1 VFALLGAVMLLCSA
15 ATRARAG
22 DLYEAARYLP
32 ADLDLAVAVEDA
44 SRWRGGVLGP
54 TLSSLADT
62 AARSADLD
70 EAWGR
75 LAATL
80 KMTSAEAFDAL
91 LGHRVLFVQRGGRDG
106 VPPSWALVCEVDR
119 GVERQLTQRLDA
131 APRRLEGGRAAYSLE
146 GGRYWLAVAPHGEG
160 ATILLGPSSAPGLF
174 DELSPRL
181 GEQGAAVP
189 EPRTLTDLRE
199 MRPDAQAWMLART
212 KRPEPDG
219 HEWLGVC
226 ARAQGEMVL
235 IDASVRGKRLESC
248 ARDAQAWSRS
258 AFDTVSSGAM
268 LAIAEQQGGAEKETP
283 WSLLHAA
290 ARALPPIAPLR
301 KGGGPGLFGPRAV
314 LVLREG
320 DDGVS
325 FAAAVETRDVD
336 EAAKIGDSS
345 VTVAMAMLATA
356 SGRSVQPG
364 DAATTDLGGA
374 FPEAVRSIDVPTA
387 GGLLGGGGGEPAQLA
402 WTSRYT
408 ADVRPA
414 EAGERAGAEVLRT
427 DADAG
432 DGARPGWWIVGLG
445 ARGVTSTADA
455 LGAPEVPGASRAWLS
470 MGTARPAALAERARG
485 LGIPVPPALARTLEV
500 MGMIDAAS
508 WALVRAEDGSL
519 RGQGELRLA
528 APGR

>member
-1 VFALLGAVMLLCSA
+1 MATLVAAVLSITA
-15 ATRARAG
+15 SVRAG

-75 LAATL
+75 LATTL

-91 LGHRVLFVQRGGRDG
+91 IGRRVLFVQRGGRDG

-119 GVERQLTQRLDA
+119 GAERQLTQRLDA

-146 GGRYWLAVAPHGEG
+146 GGRYWLAVAPHGAG
-160 ATILLGPSSAPGLF
+160 ATILLGPSSAPVLF
-174 DELSPRL
+174 DELWPRL
-181 GEQGAAVP
+181 GEQGAALP

-219 HEWLGVC
+219 HEWLGVS

-268 LAIAEQQGGAEKETP
+268 LAIAEQQGGADKETP

-320 DDGVS
+320 DDGMS

-374 FPEAVRSIDVPTA
+374 FPEAVRSIDVPTG
-387 GGLLGGGGGEPAQLA
+387 GGLLGGGGGEPARLA
-402 WTSRYT
+402 WTSRYA
-408 ADVRPA
+408 ADVKPADEGELAERA
-414 EAGERAGAEVLRT
+414 EAES
-427 DADAG
+427 
-432 DGARPGWWIVGLG
+432 RPGWWIVGLG
-445 ARGVTSTADA
+445 ARGVTSTADV
-455 LGAPEVPGASRAWLS
+455 LGAPAVPGASRAWLS
-470 MGTARPAALAERARG
+470 LGSARPAALAERARG
-485 LGIPVPPALARTLEV
+485 LGLPVPPALARTLEV

-508 WALVRAEDGSL
+508 WALVRADDGSL
-519 RGQGELRLA
+519 RGHGELRLA

>member
-1 VFALLGAVMLLCSA
+1 MV
-15 ATRARAG
+15 RAG

-54 TLSSLADT
+54 TFSSLADS

-70 EAWGR
+70 QAWAR
-75 LAATL
+75 LATTL
-80 KMTSAEAFDAL
+80 KMTGGEAFDAL
-91 LGHRVLFVQRGGRDG
+91 LGRRVLFVQRGGRDG

-146 GGRYWLAVAPHGEG
+146 GGRYWLAVAPHGAG
-160 ATILLGPSSAPGLF
+160 ATILLGPSSAPVLF
-174 DELSPRL
+174 DELWPRL

-189 EPRTLTDLRE
+189 EPRTLADLRA
-199 MRPDAQAWMLART
+199 MQPDAQAWMLART

-219 HEWLGVC
+219 HEWLGVS
-226 ARAQGEMVL
+226 AMAQGQKVL
-235 IDASVRGKRLESC
+235 LDASVRGKRLESC
-248 ARDAQAWSRS
+248 AQGAQAWSRS
-258 AFDTVSSGAM
+258 AFDTVSSGAL
-268 LAIAEQQGGAEKETP
+268 LAIAEQQGGADKETP

-374 FPEAVRSIDVPTA
+374 FPEAVRSIDVPTG
-387 GGLLGGGGGEPAQLA
+387 GGLLGAGGAGAGAAGEPARLA
-402 WTSRYT
+402 WTSRYA

-414 EAGERAGAEVLRT
+414 EAGEHAEPAEET
-427 DADAG
+427 S
-432 DGARPGWWIVGLG
+432 RPGWWIVGLG

-455 LGAPEVPGASRAWLS
+455 LGAPELPGASRAWLS
-470 MGTARPAALAERARG
+470 VGTARPAALAERARG
-485 LGIPVPPALARTLEV
+485 LGLPVPPALARTLEV

-508 WALVRAEDGSL
+508 WSLVRADDGSL
-519 RGQGELRLA
+519 RGHGELRLA